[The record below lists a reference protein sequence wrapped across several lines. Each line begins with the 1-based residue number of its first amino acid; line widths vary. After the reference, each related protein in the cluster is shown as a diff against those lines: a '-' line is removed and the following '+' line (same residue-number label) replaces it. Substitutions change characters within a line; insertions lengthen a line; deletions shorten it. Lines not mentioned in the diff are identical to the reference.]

1 MKLDELESYCDRK
14 IVKLESDIVLCEN
27 KHPGVED
34 IKELME
40 WREELLYINHLR
52 RCVRKLDRILEL
64 GRGLWEQLMAREI

>member
-1 MKLDELESYCDRK
+1 MRLDELVGYCDRK
-14 IVKLESDIVLCEN
+14 IVKLERDIVLCEN

-52 RCVRKLDRILEL
+52 RCVRKLGRILEL
-64 GRGLWEQLMAREI
+64 GRGLLEHFREMEI